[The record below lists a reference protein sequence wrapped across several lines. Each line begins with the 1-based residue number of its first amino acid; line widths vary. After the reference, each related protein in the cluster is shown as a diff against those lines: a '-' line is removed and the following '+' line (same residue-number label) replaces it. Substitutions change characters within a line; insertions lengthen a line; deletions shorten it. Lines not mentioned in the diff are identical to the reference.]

1 MATTHSVVFS
11 PSSQRSDFR
20 QHTRARIDRAVGRLF
35 AELEYLP
42 LTRLAFANLLL
53 HVRANSPLLQPTGD
67 GSQQLLALEAL
78 RNIARHHDDFVQWPS
93 TWRGGQGNVQMLVH
107 DLASHLFGRY
117 PVPRCFAQVW
127 FGRDTADERRSR
139 RWFIEHANGR
149 RFRDIPDLPITLT
162 RKMERILLHSPHH
175 LSLLAAMRRAE
186 ILGLGGG
193 LELVD
198 TILASPLA
206 HEREDNDFWRTAIRF
221 FIKHED
227 ELEPAQIHA
236 IIEYLYV
243 FRTSDPNFTLAGRT
257 PASLLRAL
265 GLDGHEHSSKAVVT
279 WPSSGWPSMSE
290 RDETGEWRMIELQN
304 AWALKLEGQI
314 LRHCVYTYVH
324 ACARG
329 RSRIW
334 SLRWRGAEGGYA
346 PRCTI
351 EVRKRSRTIAQIRA
365 YQNQRVTG
373 LMRTLIERWAALA
386 GLRIADY
393 AW

>member
-1 MATTHSVVFS
+1 MGTTHSVVFS
-11 PSSQRSDFR
+11 PSPLRSDFR
-20 QHTRARIDRAVGRLF
+20 QHTRARLDRAVGRLF
-35 AELEYLP
+35 AELECLP
-42 LTRLAFANLLL
+42 LTRRAFANLLL
-53 HVRANSPLLQPTGD
+53 HVRSNSSLLQPTGD
-67 GSQQLLALEAL
+67 GSLQLLALEAL
-78 RNIARHHDDFVQWPS
+78 RNIARHHDDFVRWPS
-93 TWRGGQGNVQMLVH
+93 TWRGGQGNVYMLVH

-117 PVPRCFAQVW
+117 PVPRCFAKVW
-127 FGRDTADERRSR
+127 VGRDTADERQCR

-193 LELVD
+193 LELVE
-198 TILASPLA
+198 TILATPLA
-206 HEREDNDFWRTAIRF
+206 QEREDNDFWRTAILF
-221 FIKHED
+221 FIKYED
-227 ELEPAQIHA
+227 ELEQAQIQA
-236 IIEYLYV
+236 IVEYLYV
-243 FRTSDPNFTLAGRT
+243 FRTSEPNFTMAGRS
-257 PASLLRAL
+257 PASLLRVL
-265 GLDGHEHSSKAVVT
+265 GLDGHDPSDDQFAA
-279 WPSSGWPSMSE
+279 WPRSGYPSMSE
-290 RDETGEWRMIELQN
+290 RDEIGEWRMVELLN
-304 AWALKLEGQI
+304 PSALKLEGQI
-314 LRHCVYTYVH
+314 LRHCVYSYAR

-351 EVRKRSRTIAQIRA
+351 EVRMRTRTIVQIRA

-373 LMRTLIERWAALA
+373 QMRALIEQWAALA
-386 GLRIADY
+386 ELRIADH